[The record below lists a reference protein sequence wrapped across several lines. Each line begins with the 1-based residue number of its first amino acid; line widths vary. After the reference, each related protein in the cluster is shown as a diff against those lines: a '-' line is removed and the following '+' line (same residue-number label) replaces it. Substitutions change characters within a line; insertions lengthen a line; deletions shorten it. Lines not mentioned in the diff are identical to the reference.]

1 MRILIIGFVVFVLW
15 SVFSVWLYVDKIKP
29 ALNKPETVQEIPET
43 QTNIA
48 DTLMQQ
54 PATTVRPNDLIIYF
68 EFDNAEFKPDPET
81 DGIIAEFR
89 TWLDNNPETM
99 LYITGHTDI
108 IGTREYNN
116 ILGLRRAQNIKEYL
130 ESKSIEAGKMIT
142 ESKGED
148 DPATDQNTEEGRAMN
163 RRSVLTIK
171 K

>member
-1 MRILIIGFVVFVLW
+1 MRILIIGFVVFVIW

-29 ALNKPETVQEIPET
+29 ALNKPEAVQEIPEN

-48 DTLMQQ
+48 DTLIQ
-54 PATTVRPNDLIIYF
+54 PTALRPNDLIIYF
-68 EFDNAEFKPDPET
+68 EFDDAGFKPDTETDARIAEFK
-81 DGIIAEFR
+81 
-89 TWLDNNPETM
+89 TWLDNNSESM

-116 ILGLRRAQNIKEYL
+116 ILGLKRAQNVKEYF
-130 ESKSIEAGKMIT
+130 ESKGIEAGKMIT

-148 DPATDQNTEEGRAMN
+148 DPATDQDTEEGRAMN
-163 RRSVLTIK
+163 RRTVLTIK